1 MNLDSC
7 GINFPVLTSD
17 LQRTRILI
25 LVVTRMIVVQ
35 LRGFVLQMNGCTY
48 AYKSRKQTIAYE
60 DTCSTNFIAAAE
72 GSVMIIW
79 THNLREELDLR
90 RSHPTVLFQDN
101 QSTIKVIEATKFN
114 YKTKSAELKF
124 HKTRDLYE
132 VETLIFDIALR
143 SIC

>member
-1 MNLDSC
+1 
-7 GINFPVLTSD
+7 
-17 LQRTRILI
+17 
-25 LVVTRMIVVQ
+25 
-35 LRGFVLQMNGCTY
+35 MNGCTN
-48 AYKSRKQTIAYE
+48 AYNSRKQTIAYE

-79 THNLREELDLR
+79 THNLCEELDLR

-101 QSTIKVIEATKFN
+101 QYTIKVIEATKFN

-132 VETLIFDIALR
+132 SGDFDIRHSSTIDMLVDIFTKPLGLTQFCNIR
-143 SIC
+143 ERLNVVPLPQFEISYKQPTMQ